1 MDVVVQKY
9 GGSSVEN
16 IERIKYIAKRIIAKK
31 QEKKNLVVVVSAMG
45 NTTNK
50 LVCLSKEVSNIPDK
64 RELDVLL
71 STGEQQTASLLSM
84 VLKELG
90 CDSISLMGYQAKIYT
105 EGEHTRSTI
114 KDIDKSSI
122 LRYLKQGKVVI
133 VPGFQGIDNKG
144 DITTLGRG
152 GSDITAVALAGRLNC
167 KCEIYT
173 DVEGIYSVDPRIFPN
188 GKKIEYIDYNEML
201 SLSASGTKVLDKR
214 AIKLAKQYNV
224 PIYLASSF
232 TDKKGTFIGEVSKVE
247 ESKITG
253 LSIDE
258 NCILINILNVANDEY
273 KIINFLNAL
282 IHIGTDI
289 NIVNISNISS
299 KAVNVS
305 FICSKDDY
313 GLIDSIE
320 GLIYSEINSA
330 EFVKDEDSMK
340 ITLIGTGI
348 NQVTDY
354 HSRIL
359 KIFFNN
365 NISIKQMINT
375 EFSISYIINKTDKN
389 KFISDII
396 EEFNL

>member
-50 LVCLSKEVSNIPDK
+50 LVSLSKEVSNIPDK

-105 EGEHTRSTI
+105 EGKHTRSTI

>member
-105 EGEHTRSTI
+105 EGEHTKSTI

>member
-16 IERIKYIAKRIIAKK
+16 IERIKYIARRIITKK

-45 NTTNK
+45 NTTDK
-50 LVCLSKEVSNIPDK
+50 LVSLSKEVSNIPDK

-71 STGEQQTASLLSM
+71 STGEQQTAALLSM
-84 VLKELG
+84 ILKELG
-90 CDSISLMGYQAKIYT
+90 CDSISLTGYQAKIYT

-114 KDIDKSSI
+114 RDIDKSSI

-167 KCEIYT
+167 ICEIYT
-173 DVEGIYSVDPRIFPN
+173 DVEGIYSVDPRIFSN

-224 PIYLASSF
+224 PLYLASSF
-232 TDKKGTFIGEVSKVE
+232 TDSKGTFIGEVSKVE

-258 NCILINILNVANDEY
+258 SCIIINILNINNSEHE
-273 KIINFLNAL
+273 IINFLNTL
-282 IHIGTDI
+282 IRIGVDI
-289 NIVNISNISS
+289 NTINVLNIPNEAINI
-299 KAVNVS
+299 S

-313 GLIDSIE
+313 GSIDNIE
-320 GLIYSEINSA
+320 ELIYSEINPIKV
-330 EFVKDEDSMK
+330 VKDEDSMK
-340 ITLIGTGI
+340 VTLIGTGI
-348 NQVTDY
+348 NLVADY
-354 HSRIL
+354 HTRIF
-359 KIFFNN
+359 KTFYDN
-365 NISIKQMINT
+365 NIKVKQVINT
-375 EFSISYIINKTDKN
+375 EFSISYVISKEDK
-389 KFISDII
+389 KKLISDIVK
-396 EEFNL
+396 EFSL

>member
-50 LVCLSKEVSNIPDK
+50 LVSLSKEVSNIPDK

-90 CDSISLMGYQAKIYT
+90 CDSISLMAYQAKIYT
-105 EGEHTRSTI
+105 EGEHTRSII